1 MDADRLTQDHDDLL
15 ESKHSISNLRA
26 QKMSG
31 WESCSMVHAG
41 QGALVY
47 VAYKQDPRHRVLLI
61 ASSGNSLSDMLA
73 CPLSA
78 RNAISLRMR
87 KIKLRM
93 SVWSTGFRLVLCGPR
108 FCALK

>member
-1 MDADRLTQDHDDLL
+1 
-15 ESKHSISNLRA
+15 
-26 QKMSG
+26 
-31 WESCSMVHAG
+31 MVHAG

-73 CPLSA
+73 CLLST
-78 RNAISLRMR
+78 RNAISLRVR

-93 SVWSTGFRLVLCGPR
+93 SVWSKILRLKVTYQPHIGPQSELSTLR
-108 FCALK
+108 RVSDSG